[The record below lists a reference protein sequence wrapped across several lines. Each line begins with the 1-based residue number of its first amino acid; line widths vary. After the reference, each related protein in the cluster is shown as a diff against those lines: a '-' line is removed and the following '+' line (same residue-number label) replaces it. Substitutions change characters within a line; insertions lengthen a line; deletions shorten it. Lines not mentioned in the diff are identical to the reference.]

1 MVSEIESPLDD
12 AVLDDE
18 DVVADEPTDEVD
30 TEDSVESLRAD
41 INALKAQLERPSWL
55 NELKT
60 IEGRVR
66 SAEARLQRAESPEQQ
81 AALRSELET
90 RINESN
96 TLIQAMLAGIDD
108 SAFIDP
114 SVKAR
119 AQQYI
124 AQQQQ
129 AAHEA
134 ALIQRVRNEIQG
146 EAPRQA
152 PANNSD
158 SSEWPPEV
166 QVWERTRVKQ
176 IQKAGLDPDGEDW
189 APVWRT
195 AAAALV
201 QGDFDTADEVIDSHL
216 ASLVAERTNAMER
229 NVRKRQAKG
238 SPAASGG
245 AKGALDPSRSSAD
258 RIAYLRS
265 IGAL

>member
-1 MVSEIESPLDD
+1 MTGVQ
-12 AVLDDE
+12 
-18 DVVADEPTDEVD
+18 TC
-30 TEDSVESLRAD
+30 
-41 INALKAQLERPSWL
+41 ALPISWL

-114 SVKAR
+114 SVKVR

-195 AAAALV
+195 A
-201 QGDFDTADEVIDSHL
+201 E
-216 ASLVAERTNAMER
+216 
-229 NVRKRQAKG
+229 
-238 SPAASGG
+238 
-245 AKGALDPSRSSAD
+245 
-258 RIAYLRS
+258 
-265 IGAL
+265 IGRAHV